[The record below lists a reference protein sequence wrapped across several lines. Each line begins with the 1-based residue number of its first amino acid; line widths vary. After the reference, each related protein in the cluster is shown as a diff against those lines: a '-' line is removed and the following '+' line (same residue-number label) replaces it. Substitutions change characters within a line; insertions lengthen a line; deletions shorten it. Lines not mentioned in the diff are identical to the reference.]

1 MKTSR
6 FEIRD
11 RFYLDGEPFKII
23 SGSIHYFRVV
33 PGYWRDRLEKLRAM
47 GCNTVETYI
56 PWNFHEPNC
65 GEFLFEGRRD
75 IAAFLKTAQ
84 ELGLWAIVRPSPY
97 ICAEWEFGGLP
108 AWLLAMDGMRLRCT
122 YPPFLEAVREYY
134 SRLFRILA
142 PLQIDSG
149 GPVILMQVE
158 NEYGAFGDEQAYLK
172 FLRDEMRRDGVT
184 VPLVTSDG
192 PWGDY
197 FEAGSV
203 EGAYPTVNFGSKAP
217 AQLEVLKKHLKA
229 ESPVMAMEF
238 WPGWFDAWG
247 DGRHH
252 TSDVKE
258 NAKDLDEILSQG
270 SVNMYMFHGGT
281 NFGFMNGSNYYD
293 RLTPDVTS
301 YDYDAPLSEDGE
313 ITPKYL
319 AFQEVIARYAEVP
332 PPAFSTRIEKRS
344 YGKQGVSSRV
354 SLFSVLEEISPPTQS
369 PWPLPMEKLGQ
380 NYGYT
385 LYRSAV
391 RKDIPIEKL
400 QLLGANDRTQIFF
413 DRRPFLTL
421 CDRELEKEY
430 EIPRSDRNFSRLD
443 ILVENM
449 GRVNY
454 GPRLEGQRK
463 GIQGPVLL
471 NGHGHSGWEMYP
483 LEIDA
488 PMLKKLDFTREYRQG
503 EPAFYRIV
511 FSIEKP
517 GDTFLD
523 LSGWGKGCA
532 LLNGFNLGRFWE
544 KGPQKRLYVP
554 APLLRQGE
562 NELILFETEGKA
574 ADHITFEE
582 KPRLG

>member
-1 MKTSR
+1 MKASR
-6 FEIRD
+6 FEIRG

-33 PGYWRDRLEKLRAM
+33 PEYWRDRLEKLRAM
-47 GCNTVETYI
+47 GCSAVETYI
-56 PWNFHEPNC
+56 PWNFHEPKR

-108 AWLLAMDGMRLRCT
+108 AWLLAEDGMRLRST
-122 YPPFLEAVREYY
+122 YPPFLEAVREYD
-134 SRLFRILA
+134 SRLFKVLT
-142 PLQIDSG
+142 PLQIDNG
-149 GPVILMQVE
+149 GPVLMMQVE
-158 NEYGAFGDEQAYLK
+158 NEYGAFGDEKAYLE

-192 PWGDY
+192 PWMDY
-197 FEAGSV
+197 LEAGSV
-203 EGAYPTVNFGSKAP
+203 EGAHPTVNFGSKAP
-217 AQLEVLKKHLKA
+217 VQLEVLKKHLKA
-229 ESPVMAMEF
+229 GGPVMAMEF

-247 DGRHH
+247 DDRHH
-252 TSDVKE
+252 TSDVEE
-258 NAKDLDEILSQG
+258 NARDLDAILSQG
-270 SVNMYMFHGGT
+270 SVNLYMFHGGT
-281 NFGFMNGSNYYD
+281 NFGFMNGSNYYG
-293 RLTPDVTS
+293 RLAPDVTS

-313 ITPKYL
+313 ITPKYR
-319 AFQEVIARYAEVP
+319 AFQRVIARYAEIP
-332 PPAFSTRIEKRS
+332 PEVFSTGIEKRS
-344 YGKQGVSSRV
+344 YGRQEVSGRV
-354 SLFSVLEEISPPTQS
+354 SLFSALEDLSSPTES

-380 NYGYT
+380 SYGYT

-391 RKDIPIEKL
+391 RKETPVEKL
-400 QLLGANDRTQIFF
+400 RLLGTNDRAQIFL

-421 CDRELEKEY
+421 YDQELEKEY
-430 EIPRSDRNFSRLD
+430 EIPGPGRSFSQLD

-454 GPRLEGQRK
+454 GPKLEEQSK
-463 GIQGPVLL
+463 GIRGPVLL
-471 NGHGHSGWEMYP
+471 NGHGHAGWKMYP

-488 PMLKKLDFTREYRQG
+488 SMLEKLDFTGEYQQG
-503 EPAFYRIV
+503 APAFYRIV
-511 FSIEKP
+511 FSAEKP

-554 APLLRQGE
+554 APLLRQGK

-574 ADHITFEE
+574 ADYVTFEAE
-582 KPRLG
+582 PKLD